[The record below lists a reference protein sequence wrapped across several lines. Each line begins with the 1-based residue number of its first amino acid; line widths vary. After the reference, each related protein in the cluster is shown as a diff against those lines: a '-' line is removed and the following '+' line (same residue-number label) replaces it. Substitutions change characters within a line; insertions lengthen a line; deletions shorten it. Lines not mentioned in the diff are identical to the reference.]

1 MQPVPD
7 PAGAGGGPCPHCPG
21 CSAVVVSGDPQHPHQ
36 RALHW
41 GRHAGQNLYHRLHQ
55 QTGEEEQRRAGP
67 ELCGEQPPRHHPQGA
82 VLPGTGGDDP
92 TGQQAEGDAE
102 NWQDGAGQILGQ
114 IRPLRAAGVRGV
126 WDPLQAGDLGQER
139 KKADRLA
146 VHLPTGIWNEILP

>member
-126 WDPLQAGDLGQER
+126 RNAL
-139 KKADRLA
+139 
-146 VHLPTGIWNEILP
+146 